1 MVAGYGSIGSCSYSG
16 DCSDLFLVPFGV
28 EGRTVIFMIRR
39 PMTANDQV
47 PGSCLALFP
56 AM

>member
-1 MVAGYGSIGSCSYSG
+1 MVARYGSIGSCSYSG
-16 DCSDLFLVPFGV
+16 DCSKLFLVPFGV
-28 EGRTVIFMIRR
+28 EGRSVISKIRR

-47 PGSCLALFP
+47 PGSCQALFP